1 METIE
6 DMDLLV
12 KSELENCGISTAD
25 LDGVVNAVSDFCK
38 AHNDMRNANH
48 SVFYVVLLA
57 AAYKAGRESTTH

>member
-1 METIE
+1 
-6 DMDLLV
+6 MDFEQFDSVIKDTCINYGVSL
-12 KSELENCGISTAD
+12 SD
-25 LDGVVNAVSDFCK
+25 LDGVANAVSDFCK